1 MFYAIEEIVMNQ
13 EYKVNKTLCFSGYRT
28 EKLPKSRNE
37 FNLMIQSLI
46 CEINKAISDGYDT
59 FMFGACY
66 GFDLICAEQVLL
78 RKQIVR
84 HTDPVHINLIA
95 VVPFEEQ
102 ASRWKEQDREKYFNI
117 LSGCDEV
124 ITLYKHYQ
132 SGCYHERN
140 RYMVDNSSRLICY
153 YDGSIDGTRY
163 IVEYAESKAVPVINV
178 CSSYSLKERRHK
190 SLMRPI
196 I

>member
-1 MFYAIEEIVMNQ
+1 MAD
-13 EYKVNKTLCFSGYRT
+13 KNKTLCFSGHRT

-37 FNLMIQSLI
+37 FNLMIQSLNY
-46 CEINKAISDGYDT
+46 EINKAISDGYDT

-84 HTDPVHINLIA
+84 RTDPVNINLVA

-102 ASRWKEQDREKYFNI
+102 ASGWKTQDRERYFNI
-117 LSGCDEV
+117 LSKCDEV
-124 ITLYKHYQ
+124 ITLNKHYQ

-140 RYMVDNSSRLICY
+140 RYMVDCSRRLICY
-153 YDGSIDGTRY
+153 YDGSCGGTRY
-163 IVEYAESKAVPVINV
+163 TVEYAESKSISISNI
-178 CSSYSLKERRHK
+178 CSKHILKERRHK
-190 SLMRPI
+190 TLMQPMI
-196 I
+196 